1 VRKLEKKKQ
10 HRKASSAKPSA
21 KRVRA
26 PPPTPFRTRALQRVA
41 RSAEH
46 INLPRGRVLIQAGDP
61 ASAIYVVLSGCIKL
75 ALPRR
80 GSEPQTVVALS
91 RAGDMFDASA
101 VFLDQ
106 PHLVSATAV
115 KKSRV
120 ARVPKPEML
129 RAVEGDPAL
138 AHEVTRELSHNV
150 HRLLAQ
156 VRGTA
161 VAGTGAY
168 KLVNFLLGELPSR
181 LGAGPATITLPAS
194 KRAIAA
200 RLQLTPE
207 HLSRV
212 LGRLSAL
219 GLLSVDGPHITIR
232 DVNALRTYPQG
243 GRRASRE
250 TRADRRV
257 SRARLRRGGRH
268 KAL

>member
-1 VRKLEKKKQ
+1 MRKLEKKKQ

-80 GSEPQTVVALS
+80 KPEPETVVALS

-106 PHLVSATAV
+106 PHLISATAA

-129 RAVEGDPAL
+129 RAVERDPAL
-138 AHEVTRELSHNV
+138 AQEVARALSQSV

-156 VRGTA
+156 VRGAA

-181 LGAGPATITLPAS
+181 VGAGPAKITLSAS

-212 LGRLSAL
+212 LGRLAGL
-219 GLLSVDGPHITIR
+219 GLLSVDGSCIAIP
-232 DVNALRTYPQG
+232 DVNALRTYPQR
-243 GRRASRE
+243 GRRARRGAPS
-250 TRADRRV
+250 DRRV
-257 SRARLRRGGRH
+257 SRSRLRRGARR
-268 KAL
+268 KTL